1 MLSLLPRGLGTRLK
15 LCLLFPAYSE
25 SSIAFL
31 FFLLVKIHVSRT
43 AAASMNNSNIAAPT
57 EGSITAMLE
66 VVSGV
71 VGGSVVCGASVVC
84 GRLGKVT
91 FSSMPG

>member
-1 MLSLLPRGLGTRLK
+1 MLSLLPCGLGTRLK
-15 LCLLFPAYSE
+15 LFPAYSE

-31 FFLLVKIHVSRT
+31 FFLLVKIDVSRI
-43 AAASMNNSNIAAPT
+43 AAARMNNSNIAAPT

-71 VGGSVVCGASVVC
+71 VGGSVFSEPSVVC
-84 GRLGKVT
+84 GRVGNVT
-91 FSSMPG
+91 FSSVPG